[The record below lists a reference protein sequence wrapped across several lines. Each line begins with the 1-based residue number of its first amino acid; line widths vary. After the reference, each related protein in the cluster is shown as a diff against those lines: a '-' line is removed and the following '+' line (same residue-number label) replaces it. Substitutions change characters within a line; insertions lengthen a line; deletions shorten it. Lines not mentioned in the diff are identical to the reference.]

1 MCTKWEIEADTS
13 ADGKT
18 DKFCASS
25 YYTGESTV
33 NTTTNHTVN
42 ISSPGSQGTA
52 REKIKYEKKVVPIL
66 KKKSSIPV
74 LRSQTQTKC
83 VPIIQNAGIIMLK
96 PVPVLVKVIRLPKL
110 FMIARPNLGKW
121 PSSGNGSVDGS
132 PMYAGETSTMAWD
145 ASANPI
151 DTRRVMEYQSIA
163 FLAQVSKSLSSAN
176 TKGTY
181 QNTVPGSNY
190 PYREGY
196 SKDPCTFWRD
206 RLGPLRD
213 AAGGCVQVT
222 SKDFLNQVFSP
233 DGTTQLF
240 RSRR

>member
-83 VPIIQNAGIIMLK
+83 VPIIQKRWNYYAEAGTGSGKGDSAAKIIYD
-96 PVPVLVKVIRLPKL
+96 
-110 FMIARPNLGKW
+110 RPTEPGGNG
-121 PSSGNGSVDGS
+121 PSSGGNGSVDGS

-206 RLGPLRD
+206 RLGSLRD

-222 SKDFLNQVFSP
+222 SKDFLNQVF
-233 DGTTQLF
+233 F
-240 RSRR
+240 SRWYH